1 MAEILVRPPELQQ
14 AANDLRA
21 HVKRLQASL
30 DAVDAEIRSLSGNFE
45 GMRAEALQ
53 ARYNKIRDQIYR
65 FKPLI
70 DHFAKDLDEA
80 ASRFAAADRA

>member
-1 MAEILVRPPELQQ
+1 MAEILVKPPELRQ

-21 HVKRLQASL
+21 HAKRMQAAL
-30 DAVDAEIRSLSGNFE
+30 DAVDTDMRSLAGNFE

-53 ARYNKIRDQIYR
+53 TRYNKIREQIYQ

-80 ASRFAAADRA
+80 ATRFQAADRA